1 MVLHW
6 YNRVAVRLSVSI
18 VAVVMVTALSVA
30 TLILHDEKRILQEDL
45 RIRALQLS
53 EIMPQQLLEP
63 LLYDEDYALYS
74 LIQSYLES
82 KERFLVYGEIYND
95 QGELILARERE
106 AIARPPIAS
115 FDPAREGAVFLRD
128 ITEAGKEQPL
138 DLLIPI
144 SSRQLGIAGYLRL
157 GISVQS
163 LFKTLQTSRL
173 KVWVIT
179 GIIMVIG
186 ILAAL
191 WMARLLISP
200 ILLLNRAAHRVGEGD
215 FGTAIPE
222 KGVGEIGELATTFNT
237 MSHQLKELV
246 TAIRS
251 AQENLVRTEKLY
263 ALGEFSTGLAHEI
276 KNPLTSIKMLIQRA
290 GEQEEPLQGE
300 DLEVIV
306 EELDRIDFTV
316 SRFLRSARQSEMAFS
331 ETDINSLVEDVLA
344 ITGPKIE
351 KSGIHIT
358 KKLEN
363 NLASL
368 QVDGSSIKQVLMNGI
383 LNAMQAMPSGGELT
397 VSTARINDALQCTI
411 SDTGDGISEANLK
424 HIFDPFFTTK
434 EEGTGMGLSVAW
446 NIAQQHGGR
455 LDIVSRECVG
465 TSLILILPYDNSAHC

>member
-6 YNRVAVRLSVSI
+6 YNRIAVRLSVSI
-18 VAVVMVTALSVA
+18 VAVIVVTALSVA
-30 TLILHDEKRILQEDL
+30 TLILRDEKRILQEDL
-45 RIRALQLS
+45 RIRALQLG
-53 EIMPQQLLEP
+53 EIMPRQIIEP

-82 KERFLVYGEIYND
+82 KESFLVYGEIYND
-95 QGELILARERE
+95 RGELILVRERE
-106 AIARPPIAS
+106 PIVRKPIAS
-115 FDPAREGAVFLRD
+115 FDLARNQPIFLQNF
-128 ITEAGKEQPL
+128 TEADKEHPL

-144 SSRQLGIAGYLRL
+144 TSKQLGVAGYLRL
-157 GISVQS
+157 GISVQP
-163 LFKTLQTSRL
+163 LFNTLQTSRQ
-173 KVWVIT
+173 KVWAVTGVIV
-179 GIIMVIG
+179 VIG

-191 WMARLLISP
+191 WMARRLISP
-200 ILLLNRAAHRVGEGD
+200 ILLLNRAAYRVGEGD

-237 MSHQLKELV
+237 MSRQLKELV

-290 GEQEEPLQGE
+290 GEQGEPLQGE
-300 DLEVIV
+300 DLEVII
-306 EELDRIDFTV
+306 EELDRIDYTV
-316 SRFLRSARQSEMAFS
+316 SRFLRSARQSEMAFA

-351 KSGIHIT
+351 KSGVHIE
-358 KKLEN
+358 KILEDH
-363 NLASL
+363 LAPL
-368 QVDGSSIKQVLMNGI
+368 RVDGPSIKQVLMNGI
-383 LNAMQAMPSGGELT
+383 LNALQAMPTGGELSI
-397 VSTARINDALQCTI
+397 STSLIDDALHCTI
-411 SDTGDGISEANLK
+411 SDTGDGVSEENLK

-434 EEGTGMGLSVAW
+434 EDGTGMGLAVAW

-455 LDIVSRECVG
+455 LDIVSREHEG
-465 TSLILILPYDNSAHC
+465 TSLILILPYDNPTHC